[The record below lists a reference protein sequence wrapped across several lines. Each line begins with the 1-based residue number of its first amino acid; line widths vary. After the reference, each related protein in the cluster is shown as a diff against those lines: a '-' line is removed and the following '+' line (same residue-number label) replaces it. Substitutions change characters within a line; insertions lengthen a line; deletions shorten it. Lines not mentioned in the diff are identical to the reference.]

1 MVRKNIILEIVRI
14 CNDKKVNKRIE
25 VFVNFEKRKKK
36 EEWYIRKNCNKN
48 FYLDKKKCFYS
59 ITYILCLNNC
69 FFEKKNNI
77 VNEFLKFGLINV
89 I

>member
-1 MVRKNIILEIVRI
+1 MIRKWIKELKCLLIW
-14 CNDKKVNKRIE
+14 KKE
-25 VFVNFEKRKKK
+25 KKK
-36 EEWYIRKNCNKN
+36 EEWYIRKNYNKN

-77 VNEFLKFGLINV
+77 VNEFLKFGLVNI